1 MKISKVIKA
10 DFFINPEKYGVNPDR
25 AFLKA
30 IWANIIK
37 PIVKNIETSTTID
50 NEGIRKYIE
59 GYREQIRR
67 FLSD

>member
-25 AFLKA
+25 ALKA
-30 IWANIIK
+30 IWANIIR
-37 PIVKNIETSTTID
+37 PIVKDIETSTTID

-67 FLSD
+67 FLGD